1 VTSPTSYTSSTAST
15 SMISGLVSGMD
26 TSSIIS
32 QLMQIEAQPQNL
44 LKTQLSQTQDQA
56 AAYRQINTAMAS
68 LSSAAQAITDGGLT
82 SARKASSSSSFVAA
96 SADSTAVAGSSLT
109 FSVTQLASAQ
119 TSLSAGT
126 WSSATTDVRTSAAT
140 GSSTLPD
147 WPLSVVVGG
156 KTLGTIDV
164 PAGGSLNDAAAAI
177 NSSGYGLSAT
187 VVQLDSSHFKLQV
200 SSTSTGGAAAFSL
213 QSASDPTGTAFSVT
227 TTAQD
232 AKLDLGNGNT
242 ASSSSNTFNNLLT
255 GVSVTV
261 SQVSPADPADATKKI
276 QTSISVANDTS
287 AATGLVKALV
297 DAANAA
303 LKSISDNTDS
313 SDGSTAVLKGNWTL
327 TNLAG
332 QILSQ
337 VSGAVDGVASKAAQ
351 MTGGASPKM
360 AGIELTKDGTISF
373 DASTFSSLLA
383 SNAALATQI
392 VGGVTGAG
400 ADNVNHSPDDTI
412 DVDGLASRLSVLA
425 EQASDSATGMITS
438 LANSQDTRAKDIQS
452 QIDDWTLRLQ
462 MRQQTLTDQFNAMET
477 ALGTLKSQSSWLSSQ
492 ISSLYN
498 PNASKS

>member
-177 NSSGYGLSAT
+177 NSSG
-187 VVQLDSSHFKLQV
+187 
-200 SSTSTGGAAAFSL
+200 
-213 QSASDPTGTAFSVT
+213 
-227 TTAQD
+227 
-232 AKLDLGNGNT
+232 
-242 ASSSSNTFNNLLT
+242 
-255 GVSVTV
+255 
-261 SQVSPADPADATKKI
+261 
-276 QTSISVANDTS
+276 
-287 AATGLVKALV
+287 
-297 DAANAA
+297 
-303 LKSISDNTDS
+303 
-313 SDGSTAVLKGNWTL
+313 
-327 TNLAG
+327 
-332 QILSQ
+332 
-337 VSGAVDGVASKAAQ
+337 
-351 MTGGASPKM
+351 
-360 AGIELTKDGTISF
+360 
-373 DASTFSSLLA
+373 
-383 SNAALATQI
+383 
-392 VGGVTGAG
+392 
-400 ADNVNHSPDDTI
+400 
-412 DVDGLASRLSVLA
+412 
-425 EQASDSATGMITS
+425 
-438 LANSQDTRAKDIQS
+438 
-452 QIDDWTLRLQ
+452 
-462 MRQQTLTDQFNAMET
+462 
-477 ALGTLKSQSSWLSSQ
+477 
-492 ISSLYN
+492 
-498 PNASKS
+498 

>member
-1 VTSPTSYTSSTAST
+1 VTSPTSYTSATSST
-15 SMISGLVSGMD
+15 SVISGLVSGMD

-44 LKTQLSQTQDQA
+44 LKTQLSQTQAQS

-82 SARKASSSSSFVAA
+82 SARKASSTSSIVAA

-109 FSVTQLASAQ
+109 FSVTQLASTQ

-126 WSSATTDVRTSAAT
+126 WNSATTDVTTSAAA
-140 GSSTLPD
+140 GSSALPG

-177 NSSGYGLSAT
+177 NNSGYGLSAT

-200 SSTSTGGAAAFSL
+200 TSTATGSAAAFSL
-213 QSASDPTGTAFSVT
+213 QSAADPTGSAFSVVT
-227 TTAQD
+227 AAQD

-242 ASSSSNTFNNLLT
+242 ATSSSNTFNNLLT

-261 SQVSPADPADATKKI
+261 SQLSPVPSGGT
-276 QTSISVANDTS
+276 TPTPTTISVSNDTS
-287 AATGLVKALV
+287 AATGLVQRLV
-297 DAANAA
+297 DSANAA
-303 LKSISDNTDS
+303 LKAISDNTDS

-337 VSGAVDGVASKAAQ
+337 VSSAVGSS
-351 MTGGASPKM
+351 SP
-360 AGIELTKDGTISF
+360 ATVGIQLNKDGTIAF
-373 DASTFSSLLA
+373 DSSVFNSALSSNPSLA
-383 SNAALATQI
+383 QQI
-392 VGGVTGAG
+392 VGGTTGVG
-400 ADNVNHSPDDTI
+400 ADNVNHTPDDTI
-412 DVDGLASRLSVLA
+412 DVDGIAARLSVLA
-425 EQASDSATGMITS
+425 EQASDSATGMITN
-438 LANSQDTRAKDIQS
+438 LANSQDAQAKDIQS
-452 QIDDWTLRLQ
+452 QIDDWTQRLQ
-462 MRQQTLTDQFNAMET
+462 LRQQTLTDQFNAMET

-492 ISSLYN
+492 INSLYN
-498 PNASKS
+498 PNSNKS